1 LSFLTISLCF
11 PQYSQL
17 FPKIQR
23 LWSELCSAA
32 RPFMVFQ
39 ENSKNFEF
47 YGFDVIVDEVKNCW
61 LIEVNRLP
69 GLESS
74 KNNLAEEDQLYNEMM
89 SSVLQMIL
97 FPEWQKQK
105 KKSSEENNS
114 YCSIPMGFWT
124 NVTEM
129 SETEKKHKKETQ
141 ALEIQYSNKEKSRE
155 NENYKNMLKW
165 KLLTRLKRKEI
176 LAVYH

>member
-1 LSFLTISLCF
+1 
-11 PQYSQL
+11 
-17 FPKIQR
+17 
-23 LWSELCSAA
+23 
-32 RPFMVFQ
+32 MVFQ

-47 YGFDVIVDEVKNCW
+47 YGFDVIVDEEKNCW

-89 SSVLQMIL
+89 TSVLQMIL
-97 FPEWQKQK
+97 FPEWQKK
-105 KKSSEENNS
+105 KKESSEENNS
-114 YCSIPMGFWT
+114 YSSIPMGFWT

-129 SETEKKHKKETQ
+129 SETEQKKNENDKKETSPS
-141 ALEIQYSNKEKSRE
+141 LEIQYSNQEKGRE

-176 LAVYH
+176 LAIYH